1 MSSEYSFITL
11 IWFNITMFVYVDLDC
26 SRKWKLPAN
35 VSNEKCLN
43 NRKSF
48 FLILSL
54 LLFHV
59 RYKKI
64 TEEMESV
71 QEASASPSE
80 IIISTIIS
88 FFITYAKE
96 VIFTLF
102 FFLPVSTSWFV
113 GLSSGLHNN
122 YSSEFQQM
130 LMDIVLTLT
139 LTLHFG
145 ADLDKGMTSFPLSL
159 TSQSSHFCS
168 FFNGWILNEKQNKT
182 GIFKWLVSKSEYSL
196 IHLAYSNVFY
206 LIFG

>member
-43 NRKSF
+43 NRKTF

-102 FFLPVSTSWFV
+102 FFSTCVNLLVCWFIIRIT
-113 GLSSGLHNN
+113 
-122 YSSEFQQM
+122 QQ
-130 LMDIVLTLT
+130 LLIRVPTN
-139 LTLHFG
+139 
-145 ADLDKGMTSFPLSL
+145 ADG
-159 TSQSSHFCS
+159 HCVN
-168 FFNGWILNEKQNKT
+168 FNINITFWC
-182 GIFKWLVSKSEYSL
+182 WSR
-196 IHLAYSNVFY
+196 
-206 LIFG
+206 